1 MEKSIESGEKM
12 NAVKIKEDVFWVGV
26 NDYQT
31 TLFEAM
37 WPIDQE
43 GISYNAYVIND
54 EKVAVIDAVKS
65 IEQDEYIDKIKSII
79 GDKKVDYLILNHME
93 PDHSSGITELLAI
106 YPDMKIVG
114 NKKTFPIMKNFYNI
128 DQNLV
133 EIVDGET
140 LSLGKHTLQ
149 FFMTPMVHWPESM
162 VTYDTTDKILFSMDV
177 FGSFKAPVGSIF
189 DDENDLADFENPIRR
204 YFACI
209 IGKVAG
215 QALKA
220 LEKLGDLEIATI
232 CPAHGLI
239 WRTNPGYVLDMYVK
253 MSSKETVPG
262 VVIVYGSMYGCTQ
275 KSAETLAIAL
285 KNEGVKEVKLFDVS
299 KTDISF
305 IVSDIWKYK
314 GLLMGAPAYY
324 GKIFPK
330 MANLLYKLT
339 EIRVDNHKAGFFTD
353 FSWSGGAEKNFNT
366 FIEEAKVDVISD
378 IVKVKGT
385 PNEEDVLALNALAK
399 KMAEELAN

>member
-1 MEKSIESGEKM
+1 M

-26 NDYQT
+26 NDYIT
-31 TLFEAM
+31 TLFEEM

-43 GISYNAYVIND
+43 GVSYNAYVIND
-54 EKVAVIDAVKS
+54 EKIAVIDTVKS
-65 IEQDEYIDKIKSII
+65 IEQDEYIEKIKSIV
-79 GDKKVDYLILNHME
+79 GDKKVDYLIINHME
-93 PDHSSGITELLAI
+93 PDHSSGILELLSV
-106 YPDMKIVG
+106 YPDMKIIG

-128 DQNLV
+128 DKNLIEV
-133 EIVDGET
+133 SDGET
-140 LSLGKHTLQ
+140 LCLGKHTLQ

-162 VTYDTTDKILFSMDV
+162 VTYDVTDKILFSMDV
-177 FGSFKAPVGSIF
+177 FGSFKTPVGSIF
-189 DDENDLADFENPIRR
+189 DDENDVPAFEDSIRR
-204 YFACI
+204 YFSCI
-209 IGKVAG
+209 VGKVAG

-220 LEKLGDLEIATI
+220 LEKLGGLEICTI

-239 WRTNPGYVLDMYVK
+239 WRSNPGYILDMYVK
-253 MSSKETVPG
+253 MSSKVTVPG

-275 KSAETLAIAL
+275 KSAEILAIAL
-285 KNEGVKEVKLFDVS
+285 KNEGVKEVVLYNVS
-299 KTDISF
+299 KTDISY
-305 IVSDIWKYK
+305 IISDIWKYK

-339 EIRVDNHKAGFFTD
+339 EIRVDNHKVGFFTD
-353 FSWSGGAEKNFNT
+353 FSWSGGAEKNFAT

-378 IVKVKGT
+378 IVKIKGT

-399 KMAEELAN
+399 KLAEDLAN